1 MEVLKHHPDILP
13 DEIDVCFRMLNRH
26 LIDKDFSF
34 INAFKT
40 IDTSEHRAFPDPEG
54 PMITTTSPFEYV
66 G

>member
-13 DEIDVCFRMLNRH
+13 DEIDVGFRMLNRH

-40 IDTSEHRAFPDPEG
+40 IDTSEHRESIDEGKVLEG
-54 PMITTTSPFEYV
+54 PMITTTSPF
-66 G
+66 